1 MKRVA
6 VVFPGQGVQHVG
18 MGSDVLESPLLQH
31 IDETVGLE
39 LTALMCDGPTSALV
53 QTHCAQP
60 AIVAV
65 SLAYWQVLSEALGDV
80 RPDFVAGHS
89 VGEWAA
95 LCASGALD
103 AREAVRIV
111 GARGRAMHACVQAV
125 SGAMA
130 AAIGGDRDAIAQLC
144 DRISAE
150 VGFIAI
156 ANDNEPKQVVVSG
169 TSDAITA
176 FGAQAKQCGVKR
188 VMPLDVAGPF
198 HTERMQPAVAQFAA
212 ALRGVDCAPMRTPIV
227 LNCDAGVY
235 TDSDV
240 VRERLVQS
248 IAMPVLWQQC
258 VHTLVASGV
267 DTVIEVG
274 PASVLAKLVAKIAPH
289 IRTFAVT
296 SIDAAHDVARQWREV
311 CV

>member
-18 MGSDVLESPLLQH
+18 MGRDVRALLGH
-31 IDETVGLE
+31 LDETVGME
-39 LTALMCDGPTSALV
+39 LTALMSDGPASALV
-53 QTHCAQP
+53 RTHCAQP

-65 SLAYWQVLSEALGDV
+65 SLAYWGVLAEALGDV

-95 LCASGALD
+95 LCAAGAMD

-111 GARGRAMHACVQAV
+111 GARGRAMDACVQTERG
-125 SGAMA
+125 SMA
-130 AAIGGDRDAIAQLC
+130 AAIGGDRDAIMQLC
-144 DRISAE
+144 ARITTE

-169 TSDAITA
+169 TTDAIEA
-176 FGAQAKQCGVKR
+176 FAAQAKQCGVKR
-188 VMPLDVAGPF
+188 VIPLDVAGPF
-198 HTERMQPAVAQFAA
+198 HTERMQCAVEHFAI
-212 ALRGVDCAPMRTPIV
+212 ALRGAVVAPMHTPIV
-227 LNCDAGVY
+227 LNCDAGIY
-235 TDSDV
+235 MDSDF

-258 VHTLVASGV
+258 VHTLVAAEV

-289 IRTFAVT
+289 MRTCTVT
-296 SIDAAHDVARQWREV
+296 CVEEAHDVARQWREV

>member
-18 MGSDVLESPLLQH
+18 MGSDVIDVPLLRD
-31 IDETVGLE
+31 IDETVGMG
-39 LTALMCDGPTSALV
+39 LTALMCDGPADALV
-53 QTHCAQP
+53 RTHCAQP
-60 AIVAV
+60 AIVGV
-65 SLAYWQVLSEALGDV
+65 SLAYWGVLVEALGDV

-95 LCASGALD
+95 LCAAGALD

-111 GARGRAMHACVQAV
+111 GARGRAMHACVQTV
-125 SGAMA
+125 PGAMA
-130 AAIGGDRDAIAQLC
+130 AAIGGERDAIAQLC
-144 DRISAE
+144 ARISVE
-150 VGFIAI
+150 VGFVGI

-169 TSDAITA
+169 VSDAIEA
-176 FGAQAKQCGVKR
+176 FVAQAKQCGVKR
-188 VMPLDVAGPF
+188 VIPLDVAGPF
-198 HTERMQPAVAQFAA
+198 HTERMQPAVAQFAS
-212 ALRGVDCAPMRTPIV
+212 ALHGVVFAPMRTPIV
-227 LNCDAGVY
+227 LNCDGGIY

-240 VRERLVQS
+240 VLERLVQS

-258 VHTLVASGV
+258 VHTLAAAEV

-289 IRTFAVT
+289 MRTYAVT
-296 SIDAAHDVARQWREV
+296 SVATAHDVARQWREV